1 MDARI
6 VDGRKIA
13 RVTDDG
19 KLKVLVHGRDGD
31 DLVPVKVSED
41 GYLMLAT
48 DVTVEGV
55 TVDLGTVELN
65 QGAPG
70 QNPWP
75 VTLSG
80 QTMAPGD
87 TIPVQLKGQRAAKMT
102 TLRLSGFAQPLPDQP
117 LQGRRTIT
125 VSHNGSGGSVYIGTS
140 DVVPDQGLRIGPNSS
155 PLTMQAGYNDVLYA
169 AANPFEWRGGFAP
182 QRSVYLPYKGT
193 VVGLAGNSL
202 YVSYDLGASWELL
215 RVFEEVNEIGALT
228 VIGLKPDGEYQL
240 VVGGW
245 RSGTVRLYTSEDSG
259 QSWDEVYYR
268 YASTPYVVIGSA
280 APDGTVLIV
289 GLGGGTN
296 ARGVYRS
303 VDFGRTWEFTPW
315 YLMQPSPPSMRS
327 VAHLSDGVF
336 VAGAAYLSYAQG
348 EPHIW
353 RTKDGGETWEG
364 LQWAD
369 ITRVNAI
376 LPLSEDVALFVCH
389 RDSAV
394 MRIIKGE
401 NLLSSDAQD
410 ATFTEVYTQTSDVSQ
425 ADVVSVAKNE
435 EIVIVATQ
443 RTIRLSDDHGV
454 SWRDV
459 GWSGVTDLMSVGGR
473 RFLATIGDSMYMGYD
488 NLQTPITVVE
498 GI

>member
-1 MDARI
+1 MAKGI
-6 VDGRKIA
+6 PLMGR
-13 RVTDDG
+13 DPDG
-19 KLKVLVHGRDGD
+19 KAKMINVDENGN
-31 DLVPVKVSED
+31 VKVQQS
-41 GYLMLAT
+41 
-48 DVTVEGV
+48 
-55 TVDLGTVELN
+55 
-65 QGAPG
+65 G
-70 QNPWP
+70 QDEALE
-75 VTLSG
+75 VTL
-80 QTMAPGD
+80 T
-87 TIPVQLKGQRAAKMT
+87 GQRAAKMT
-102 TLRLSGFAQPLPDQP
+102 TLSLSGFAQPLPDQP

-140 DVVPDQGLRIGPNSS
+140 DVVPGQGLRIGPNSS
-155 PLTMQAGYNDVLYA
+155 PLTMQAGYDDVLYA
-169 AANPFEWRGGFAP
+169 AANPFEWRSGFAP

-215 RVFEEVNEIGALT
+215 RVFEEADKIGALT

-245 RSGTVRLYTSEDSG
+245 LRNTIWLYTSEDSG

-268 YASTPYVVIGSA
+268 NANTPRALVGSA
-280 APDGTVLIV
+280 APDGTVLII
-289 GLGGGTN
+289 GSGGGTN
-296 ARGVYRS
+296 AWGVYRS
-303 VDFGRTWEFTPW
+303 VDFGRTWEFTEW
-315 YLMQPSPPSMRS
+315 DDMQPSPPQMLSI
-327 VAHLSDGVF
+327 AHLSDGVF
-336 VAGAAYLSYAQG
+336 VVGAAYLSYAQE

-364 LQWAD
+364 LQWAN

-389 RDSAV
+389 RDNVV

-401 NLLSSDAQD
+401 NLLSPDVQD
-410 ATFTEVYTQTSDVSQ
+410 ATFTEVYTRTSDVSQ
-425 ADVVSVAKNE
+425 FDVVSVAKNE
-435 EIVIVATQ
+435 EIAIVATP

-488 NLQTPITVVE
+488 NLQTPISVVE

>member
-80 QTMAPGD
+80 RRT
-87 TIPVQLKGQRAAKMT
+87 AKMT

-140 DVVPDQGLRIGPNSS
+140 DVVPGQGLRIGPNSS

-182 QRSVYLPYKGT
+182 QRSVYLPYKGM
-193 VVGLAGNSL
+193 VVGVAGNSL

-215 RVFEEVNEIGALT
+215 RVFEKADTIGALT

-245 RSGTVRLYTSEDSG
+245 RSRIVRLYTSEDSG
-259 QSWDEVYYR
+259 QSWDEVHYR
-268 YASTPYVVIGSA
+268 DANTPHLLMGSA
-280 APDGTVLIV
+280 APDGTVLIFGSGV
-289 GLGGGTN
+289 GTN
-296 ARGVYRS
+296 AQGVYRS
-303 VDFGRTWEFTPW
+303 VDFGRTWEFTQW
-315 YLMQPSPPSMRS
+315 NEMQPSPPLMQS

-336 VAGAAYLSYAQG
+336 VAGAAYLSYALG

-364 LQWAD
+364 LQGGN

-389 RDSAV
+389 RDVAV

-401 NLLSSDAQD
+401 NLLSPDAQD
-410 ATFTEVYTQTSDVSQ
+410 ATFTEVYTRTSDVSQ

-488 NLQTPITVVE
+488 NLQTPISVVE